1 MSTFSSAAWP
11 PTNATVL
18 GSLGDALTV
27 QSVASNRWM
36 VILGGILAFTMAW
49 GIGANDVANA
59 FATSVGAGSLTL
71 KWACIIASFCEF
83 GGAVLLGSQV
93 TDTVRKKIIDVDLFD
108 PANAGASNGPE
119 LLMLGFLSALAAS
132 SVWLVVAT
140 YFGLPVSTTH
150 SIIGSLVGVG
160 LAFRGTDAVIWLSR
174 GSGLKRLKGMVG
186 VILSWVVSPVL
197 SGIFGVIIFLIVR
210 TTVLRTA
217 NPYKNGFLFLPF
229 FYAFTVAITIFFI
242 IYKGSPNL
250 DLDEKFSAAE
260 ASGIAI
266 GGGLLV
272 ALISWWTVIP
282 AAKRFVDR
290 WEERQVEM
298 MKNPE
303 MKAKESKV
311 NAALAK
317 VGINVDSQGM
327 HDDLSDDV
335 VAMHDNAE
343 KFDPKAEQ
351 LFSWLQVFTAAFDS
365 FAHGANDVANSI
377 GPFSSIFQLHKSNGQ
392 IAKVGISKFEESGTY
407 TEGPLSGQSYAE
419 DDPVPD
425 GSSFCGTNAD
435 GVKFYQCTSTPRF
448 PEPRSFNESVAGT
461 AQEFSLYNDEGA
473 LTGETATCYTDC
485 TQGNFASYGSNKQ
498 DVPVWILAL
507 GGAGI
512 VLGLAMWGYRIIVA
526 IGMKLTKLTPSRG
539 FAIEVGAAL
548 TVIIASRIGLPVST
562 THCQV
567 GSTIGVGVVELKGN
581 TVNWKQ
587 FVGIAVGWVFTVIFT
602 GALAAAIFSFASYSP
617 QIFEQPQELDYC
629 PGEQLFVL
637 DDTTNPAAPVFRGV
651 RCSGIPTL

>member
-1 MSTFSSAAWP
+1 VRLFFRP
-11 PTNATVL
+11 
-18 GSLGDALTV
+18 
-27 QSVASNRWM
+27 R
-36 VILGGILAFTMAW
+36 
-49 GIGANDVANA
+49 
-59 FATSVGAGSLTL
+59 
-71 KWACIIASFCEF
+71 
-83 GGAVLLGSQV
+83 
-93 TDTVRKKIIDVDLFD
+93 TVRKKIIDVDLFD
-108 PANAGASNGPE
+108 PARQGAFNGPE

-132 SVWLVVAT
+132 TVWLVVAT

-160 LAFRGTDAVIWLSR
+160 LAFRGADAVIWLSS

-186 VILSWVVSPVL
+186 VIISWVLSPVL
-197 SGIFGVIIFLIVR
+197 SGIFGVTIFLIVR
-210 TTVLRTA
+210 TTVLRSA
-217 NPYKNGFLFLPF
+217 NPYRNGFLFLPF

-250 DLDEKFSAAE
+250 KLSDKFSAGQAT
-260 ASGIAI
+260 GIAL
-266 GGGLLV
+266 GGGLVV

-303 MKAKESKV
+303 IKAKESKV
-311 NAALAK
+311 NSALGK
-317 VGINVDSQGM
+317 VGINVDSAGM
-327 HDDLSDDV
+327 HDELSDDV
-335 VAMHDNAE
+335 IAMHDNAE

-377 GPFSSIFQLHKSNGQ
+377 GPFSSIYELYRSG
-392 IAKVGISKFEESGTY
+392 GRISKAGSSEFEEGGTFSGGDRNG
-407 TEGPLSGQSYAE
+407 ERFAK
-419 DDPVPD
+419 DDLVPD
-425 GSSFCGTNAD
+425 GKSFCGSAPVEGASTD
-435 GVKFYQCTSTPRF
+435 FYRCAETAIF
-448 PEPRSFNESVAGT
+448 PETVTFPTTAVSQSFPLYGEDGT
-461 AQEFSLYNDEGA
+461 FDENVMCHS
-473 LTGETATCYTDC
+473 EC
-485 TQGNFASYGSNKQ
+485 TPGNFASYSSDKQ
-498 DVPVWILAL
+498 TVEVWILAL

-539 FAIEVGAAL
+539 FAIEVGAAM

-587 FVGIAVGWVFTVIFT
+587 FFGIALGWVFTVIFT
-602 GALAAAIFSFASYSP
+602 GCLAAAIFSFAAYAP
-617 QIFEQPQELDYC
+617 TIFDQPQNLNYC

-637 DDTTNPAAPVFRGV
+637 DESTNNFRGV
-651 RCSGIPTL
+651 RCSGIVKVEP

>member
-1 MSTFSSAAWP
+1 M
-11 PTNATVL
+11 
-18 GSLGDALTV
+18 
-27 QSVASNRWM
+27 
-36 VILGGILAFTMAW
+36 
-49 GIGANDVANA
+49 
-59 FATSVGAGSLTL
+59 
-71 KWACIIASFCEF
+71 
-83 GGAVLLGSQV
+83 
-93 TDTVRKKIIDVDLFD
+93 RKKIIDVELFD

-160 LAFRGTDAVIWLSR
+160 LAFRGTGAVIWLSS
-174 GSGLKRLKGMVG
+174 GSGLKRLKGMLG

-210 TTVLRTA
+210 TTVLRAA
-217 NPYKNGFLFLPF
+217 NPYKNGFIFLPF

-250 DLDEKFSAAE
+250 NLDEKFTALE

-272 ALISWWTVIP
+272 SLISWWTVIP

-377 GPFSSIFQLHKSNGQ
+377 GPFSSIYQLFKSNGA
-392 IAKVGISKFEESGTY
+392 IAKVGVTKFEESGTY
-407 TEGPLSGQSYAE
+407 TDGPLEGQSYAE
-419 DDPVPD
+419 DDLVPD

-448 PEPRSFNESVAGT
+448 PEVRSFPEAVSGT
-461 AQEFSLYNDEGA
+461 AQEFSLYNDAGD
-473 LTGETATCYTDC
+473 LTGETATCHTDC
-485 TQGNFASYGSNKQ
+485 TQGNFADYGSNKQ

-507 GGAGI
+507 GGLGI

-548 TVIIASRIGLPVST
+548 TVILASRIGLPVST

-587 FVGIAVGWVFTVIFT
+587 FVGIAVGWIFTVIFT

-617 QIFEQPQELDYC
+617 QIFDQPQELNYC

-637 DDTTNPAAPVFRGV
+637 DDVTNSAAPVFRGI

>member
-1 MSTFSSAAWP
+1 M
-11 PTNATVL
+11 
-18 GSLGDALTV
+18 
-27 QSVASNRWM
+27 
-36 VILGGILAFTMAW
+36 
-49 GIGANDVANA
+49 
-59 FATSVGAGSLTL
+59 
-71 KWACIIASFCEF
+71 
-83 GGAVLLGSQV
+83 
-93 TDTVRKKIIDVDLFD
+93 RKKIIDVDLFD
-108 PANAGASNGPE
+108 PANAGAFNGPE

-160 LAFRGTDAVIWLSR
+160 LAFRGPSAVIWLSS

-186 VILSWVVSPVL
+186 VIISWVLSPVL
-197 SGIFGVIIFLIVR
+197 SGIFGVTIFLIVR
-210 TTVLRTA
+210 TTVLRAA
-217 NPYKNGFLFLPF
+217 NPYKNGFLFLPL

-250 DLDEKFSAAE
+250 DLDEKFSAVE

-272 ALISWWTVIP
+272 AVLSWWTVIP

-290 WEERQVEM
+290 WEERQVVM

-303 MKAKESKV
+303 MQAKESKV
-311 NAALAK
+311 NSALAK
-317 VGINVDSQGM
+317 VGINIDSQGM

-377 GPFSSIFQLHKSNGQ
+377 GPFSSIYQLYKSNGA
-392 IAKVGISKFEESGTY
+392 IAKVGVSKFEGSGQY
-407 TEGPLSGQSYAE
+407 SGGPLAGQSYAE
-419 DDPVPD
+419 DDPIPD
-425 GSSFCGTNAD
+425 GSSFCGTSAD
-435 GVKFYQCTSTPRF
+435 GVKFYQCKATPNF
-448 PEPRSFNESVAGT
+448 PETTSFPASAES
-461 AQEFSLYNDEGA
+461 QNFRLYDEDGVV
-473 LTGETATCYTDC
+473 TDETATCYSDC
-485 TQGNFASYGSNKQ
+485 TQGNFVEFSSNKQ

-587 FVGIAVGWVFTVIFT
+587 FFGIAVGWVFTVIFT

-617 QIFEQPQELDYC
+617 QIFDQPQELNYC

-637 DDTTNPAAPVFRGV
+637 DDVTNPEEPIFRGI
-651 RCSGIPTL
+651 RCSGIPTLS